1 MSKVFEATNM
11 STVPASA
18 TLAIHA
24 LGELPNIQATYRLNG
39 KNYLQWSQLVR
50 TFLKGK
56 WKLSHLAGKGPDP
69 SDLKF
74 HIWDEE
80 DSMIMS

>member
-1 MSKVFEATNM
+1 MSKVSEATNT
-11 STVPASA
+11 STVLASEA
-18 TLAIHA
+18 LAIHA
-24 LGELPNIQATYRLNG
+24 LSELPNIQVTYRLNG

-56 WKLSHLAGKGPDP
+56 WKLSHLVGKGPDP
-69 SDLKF
+69 SGPKF